1 MQLAFQNVRLNELN
15 SNEGLS
21 AVCKACGHRS
31 FIRAAD
37 VPAKIS
43 REIVLAA
50 VEKQLRCRRC
60 GHRGRASITVLRM
73 HSEAGKA

>member
-1 MQLAFQNVRLNELN
+1 MQLAFQHVRLNELN

-21 AVCKACGHRS
+21 ALCKACGHRS

-43 REIVLAA
+43 RDIVLAA

-60 GHRGRASITVLRM
+60 GHRGRASITVLRAP
-73 HSEAGKA
+73 SGGGTA